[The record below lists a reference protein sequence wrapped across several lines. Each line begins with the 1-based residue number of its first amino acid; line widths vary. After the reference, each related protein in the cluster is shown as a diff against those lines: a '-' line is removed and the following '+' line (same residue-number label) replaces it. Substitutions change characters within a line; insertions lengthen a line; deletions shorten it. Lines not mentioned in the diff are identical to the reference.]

1 MCPREAWARKIL
13 DFLRKK
19 EPEFLD
25 TDLPVAGRDSTE
37 HEGTILSSTKQN
49 SEKKHLSHEI
59 ITKFYKIHVLETEIE
74 V

>member
-1 MCPREAWARKIL
+1 M

-19 EPEFLD
+19 ETEFLD
-25 TDLPVAGRDSTE
+25 AGPPVAGRDSTE

-49 SEKKHLSHEI
+49 SEKKHLSHAI
-59 ITKFYKIHVLETEIE
+59 ITKFYKIRVLETEIE